1 MNEVYQTE
9 VQGVL
14 KWCCAYVAGH
24 MPAPGFYYFDTR
36 REAENSLIR
45 VFSRAMDEHLTELE
59 PDELENIWI
68 RIVNIGSENIYFLFQ
83 DDQGKIRNGFCKV
96 DGWIWG
102 ETLKIGGT

>member
-1 MNEVYQTE
+1 MNAVYLAD
-9 VQGVL
+9 VQGVE

-36 REAENSLIR
+36 REAENCLIR
-45 VFSRAMDEHLTELE
+45 AFSRAMDEHLTELE
-59 PDELENIWI
+59 PDELENLWV

-96 DGWIWG
+96 DGWVWG